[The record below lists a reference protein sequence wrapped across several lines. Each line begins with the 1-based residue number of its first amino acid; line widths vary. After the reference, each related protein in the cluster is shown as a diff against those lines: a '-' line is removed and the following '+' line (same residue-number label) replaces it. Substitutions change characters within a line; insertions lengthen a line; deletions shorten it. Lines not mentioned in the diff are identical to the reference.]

1 MEEQL
6 VNIGPSNNSLVFAS
20 KMQATKAT
28 AGWKPSAQQ
37 KEHLVKWMAVSRPGA
52 NVCSGVNLL
61 NLQELSELNDKMI
74 F

>member
-6 VNIGPSNNSLVFAS
+6 VNIGPSSNSLVFTS
-20 KMQATKAT
+20 KMQATKAM
-28 AGWKPSAQQ
+28 ASWKSSAQQ
-37 KEHLVKWMAVSRPGA
+37 KERLLKWMAAYRPGA
-52 NVCSGVNLL
+52 NVYSGVNLL